1 MDKRHIKKVNTDEI
15 EGEYILKNTDPDKKK
30 IIFSTVIW
38 YDPETKKYYFK
49 SESDMNGNRL
59 AGQVVSHK
67 LMQDLLSISK
77 WMLKPLGELWDD
89 PSRVHSGGIDTE
101 KMAVDW
107 KLGWKP
113 KKQNKRALKSQDDQ
127 KKDDADA
134 KYAGAPY
141 KWSEEYEEE
150 LQRALKSQDAFHY
163 AGPKYAGAP
172 YNRERDEDDIRRA
185 LKRQDDQKKA
195 EPKKP
200 KRWGKRKLTPAQRE
214 ERDKELAAIKRE
226 GCCAKC
232 RRRITPES
240 QSTFDEHYVCKWCDQ
255 KNHTNCKENEYS
267 DFAKED
273 SK

>member
-1 MDKRHIKKVNTDEI
+1 MTGKREVRKVNTDEI
-15 EGEYILKNTDPDKKK
+15 DGEYILKNTAPGKKK

-38 YDPETKKYYFK
+38 YDPETEKYYFK

-67 LMQDLLSISK
+67 LIQDLLTISK
-77 WMLKPLGELWDD
+77 WTLKPHGELWND
-89 PSRVHSGGIDTE
+89 PSRVHSGGVNIE
-101 KMAVDW
+101 
-107 KLGWKP
+107 
-113 KKQNKRALKSQDDQ
+113 DDQ
-127 KKDDADA
+127 KKDD
-134 KYAGAPY
+134 
-141 KWSEEYEEE
+141 
-150 LQRALKSQDAFHY
+150 

-195 EPKKP
+195 EPKK
-200 KRWGKRKLTPAQRE
+200 RVWGKRKLTPAQRE

-226 GCCAKC
+226 GCCARC
-232 RRRITPES
+232 HRRITPES
-240 QSTFDEHYVCKWCDQ
+240 QSTFDEHYECKWCYQ

>member
-1 MDKRHIKKVNTDEI
+1 MTGKREVRKVNTDEI

-77 WMLKPLGELWDD
+77 WMLKPLGKLWNE
-89 PSRVHSGGIDTE
+89 PSRVYSGGVNIE
-101 KMAVDW
+101 
-107 KLGWKP
+107 
-113 KKQNKRALKSQDDQ
+113 DDQ
-127 KKDDADA
+127 KKDD
-134 KYAGAPY
+134 
-141 KWSEEYEEE
+141 
-150 LQRALKSQDAFHY
+150 

-195 EPKKP
+195 KP
-200 KRWGKRKLTPAQRE
+200 KQKVWGKRKLTPAQRE

-226 GCCAKC
+226 GCCARC
-232 RRRITPES
+232 HRRITPES
-240 QSTFDEHYVCKWCDQ
+240 QSTFDEHYECKWCYQ

-267 DFAKED
+267 DFEKED

>member
-1 MDKRHIKKVNTDEI
+1 MSDKERIQKVNTDRI
-15 EGEYILKNTDPDKKK
+15 EGEYILKDTDSDKKK

-49 SESDMNGNRL
+49 SESDMNGNRV

-67 LMQDLLSISK
+67 LMQDLLNISK
-77 WMLKPLGELWDD
+77 WMLKPLGKLWND

-101 KMAVDW
+101 KMDVDW

-113 KKQNKRALKSQDDQ
+113 QKQ
-127 KKDDADA
+127 
-134 KYAGAPY
+134 
-141 KWSEEYEEE
+141 
-150 LQRALKSQDAFHY
+150 
-163 AGPKYAGAP
+163 
-172 YNRERDEDDIRRA
+172 IRRA

-226 GCCAKC
+226 GCCARC
-232 RRRITPES
+232 HRRITPES
-240 QSTFDEHYVCKWCDQ
+240 QSTFDEHYLCKWCDQ
-255 KNHTNCKENEYS
+255 KRSNCKEGEYS
-267 DFAKED
+267 DHTKDD

>member
-77 WMLKPLGELWDD
+77 WMLKPLGKLWDD

-101 KMAVDW
+101 KMDVDW

-113 KKQNKRALKSQDDQ
+113 KKQNRRALKSQDDQ
-127 KKDDADA
+127 KKDDA
-134 KYAGAPY
+134 
-141 KWSEEYEEE
+141 
-150 LQRALKSQDAFHY
+150 
-163 AGPKYAGAP
+163 GPKYAGAP
-172 YNRERDEDDIRRA
+172 YNREEDEEAIRVA
-185 LKRQDDQKKA
+185 LDRLRKKKEFSCIKCGKWIANVGDGLHDTCTKEWETFEKSGLCYECWTKQKDPNETTEKF
-195 EPKKP
+195 
-200 KRWGKRKLTPAQRE
+200 QRSLDE
-214 ERDKELAAIKRE
+214 FHDAVKDK
-226 GCCAKC
+226 
-232 RRRITPES
+232 T
-240 QSTFDEHYVCKWCDQ
+240 
-255 KNHTNCKENEYS
+255 
-267 DFAKED
+267 KED
-273 SK
+273 SR

>member
-1 MDKRHIKKVNTDEI
+1 MTDKREIRKVNTDEI
-15 EGEYILKNTDPDKKK
+15 EGEYILKNTDPGKKK

-67 LMQDLLSISK
+67 LVQDLLSISK
-77 WMLKPLGELWDD
+77 WMLKPLGKLWDD

-113 KKQNKRALKSQDDQ
+113 KKQNK
-127 KKDDADA
+127 
-134 KYAGAPY
+134 
-141 KWSEEYEEE
+141 
-150 LQRALKSQDAFHY
+150 RALKSQDAFHY

-185 LKRQDDQKKA
+185 LKRQDDQKKT
-195 EPKKP
+195 EPKK
-200 KRWGKRKLTPAQRE
+200 RVWGKRKLTPAQRE

-226 GCCAKC
+226 GCCARC
-232 RRRITPES
+232 HRRITPES
-240 QSTFDEHYVCKWCDQ
+240 QSTFDEHYECKWCYQ

>member
-1 MDKRHIKKVNTDEI
+1 MTGKREVRRVDTDEI
-15 EGEYILKNTDPDKKK
+15 EGEYILKNTAPGKKK

-113 KKQNKRALKSQDDQ
+113 KKQIRRALKRQDDQ
-127 KKDDADA
+127 KKDD
-134 KYAGAPY
+134 
-141 KWSEEYEEE
+141 
-150 LQRALKSQDAFHY
+150 

-195 EPKKP
+195 ENNAKDV
-200 KRWGKRKLTPAQRE
+200 LY
-214 ERDKELAAIKRE
+214 RDKVAREL

-232 RRRITPES
+232 HRRITPES